1 MGTVTGMNDAQQ
13 RILTLPFDHDVFRL
27 WPTGPWMSIENV
39 VFDDAI
45 LAATVERLDRHEVT
59 PVELSR
65 EQHEE
70 LTLMVRNCCER
81 ARARKKK

>member
-1 MGTVTGMNDAQQ
+1 MDDACQ
-13 RILTLPFDHDVFRL
+13 RILALPFDHDAFRL
-27 WPTGPWMSIENV
+27 WPTGPLMSIEDV
-39 VFDDAI
+39 VCDDAI
-45 LAATVERLDRHEVT
+45 LAATIERLDRHEVT

-81 ARARKKK
+81 ARGRKKK